1 MRAGLVAVDLG
12 GSTARMA
19 LFALDGATMLE
30 TARLELGQEIEPLQ
44 AISQVISVIEGWEQ
58 RAQMEI
64 RSIVIGLAAVHDAA
78 GTIVTWPNRPE
89 WNGFAFRDTFAALA
103 GKPVV
108 LFDDANLAALGEYAF
123 GPEHSVQHL
132 LYTVVGT
139 GIGSS
144 LVWQGNVY
152 TGARGA
158 SGELGHITV
167 DPWGEKCPCGGF
179 GCLQMYASGRAVE
192 RIAQAKGLSVAKA
205 SDVFHLAAA
214 GNATAQAI
222 VDDSL
227 RMLAIGIAN
236 AVRLFD
242 PDMVVVGGG
251 MASRFPEHY
260 RSLEKRV
267 QQFLGTLPQ
276 QSVRVKLSAL
286 GDDAALWGGIAYG
299 LQMFGKNKEMEG
311 VRK

>member
-1 MRAGLVAVDLG
+1 MSEGLVAVDLG

-30 TARLELGQEIEPLQ
+30 TARLELGQETGPLQ
-44 AISQVISVIEGWEQ
+44 AISQVASVIAGWEQ
-58 RAQMEI
+58 EAQTKI
-64 RSIVIGLAAVHDAA
+64 RGVVTGLAAVHDAA
-78 GTIVTWPNRPE
+78 GTIVTWPNRPA
-89 WNGFAFRDTFAALA
+89 WNGFAFRDTFAAMV

-123 GPEHSVQHL
+123 GLDYPVPHL

-139 GIGSS
+139 GIGSAF
-144 LVWQGNVY
+144 VWQGHVY
-152 TGARGA
+152 AGARGA
-158 SGELGHITV
+158 SGELGHMMV
-167 DPWGEKCPCGGF
+167 DPRGEKCLCGGF
-179 GCLQMYASGRAVE
+179 GCLQMYASGRAME
-192 RIAQAKGLSVAKA
+192 RIAQANGLPVVKA
-205 SDVFHLAAA
+205 SDVFRLASA

-222 VDDSL
+222 VDDAM

-251 MASRFPEHY
+251 MASRFPERY
-260 RSLEKRV
+260 RLLETLV
-267 QQFLGTLPQ
+267 QEFLGTLPQ
-276 QSVRVKLSAL
+276 RNVSVTLSNL

-299 LQMFGKNKEMEG
+299 LQWFAKNKETEG

>member
-1 MRAGLVAVDLG
+1 MRDGLVAVDLG

-19 LFALDGATMLE
+19 IFALDGATMLE

-44 AISQVISVIEGWEQ
+44 AISQVINVIEGWEQ

-64 RSIVIGLAAVHDAA
+64 RSIVIGLGAVHDAA

-123 GPEHSVQHL
+123 GLEHPAQYL

-192 RIAQAKGLSVAKA
+192 RIAQARGLSIAKA
-205 SDVFHLAAA
+205 SDVFHLASA

-276 QSVRVKLSAL
+276 HKVRVKLSAL